1 MMRHWSGT
9 LPARYDGSMFG
20 RIVLAV
26 VFLALL
32 GACEAP
38 QSGTIATPLPGQ
50 QTERFANGDLYV
62 GQMAGGLREGR
73 GTYTW
78 SDGRHYVGSF
88 RAGLQDGQGTYS
100 YPNVEKYEGQFQ
112 ANRRTGQ
119 GTYTWPD
126 GRKYVGEFRNDR
138 PDGRGTYS
146 WPDGKKYVGE
156 FKGGVADGQ
165 GTYTWPDG
173 RKYVGELLG
182 DQPNGQGTFTFA
194 DGRRQVG
201 QFRNGEF
208 VGAVQNGISDDPNL
222 VRVSASPGAGEVPL
236 QRRGGTY
243 VVAAE
248 VNGQAPLDFH
258 IDSGAADVSVP
269 AYVFQQMKSA
279 GSVRAEDMLGIETY
293 VLGNGTTIKAETFR
307 IRTLKVGAVVV
318 RDVRASV
325 SQYDGPPLLG
335 MSFLSR
341 FNSWSVDNGR
351 GVLILR

>member
-1 MMRHWSGT
+1 MMRHWSGA
-9 LPARYDGSMFG
+9 LPARYDGGMFV
-20 RIVLAV
+20 RVLLSVA
-26 VFLALL
+26 FLALL

-38 QSGTIATPLPGQ
+38 QPSTIAAPLPGQ
-50 QTERFANGDLYV
+50 QTERFPNGDLYV

-78 SDGRHYVGSF
+78 SDGRRYVGGF
-88 RAGLQDGQGTYS
+88 RAGLQDGQGAYT
-100 YPNVEKYEGQFQ
+100 YPNGEKYGGQFQ

-119 GTYTWPD
+119 GTYSWPD
-126 GRKYVGEFRNDR
+126 GRRYVGEFRDDR

-156 FKGGVADGQ
+156 FKLGAASGQ
-165 GTYTWPDG
+165 GTYSWPDG
-173 RKYVGELLG
+173 RKYVGELRD
-182 DQPNGQGTFTFA
+182 DQPNGQGTFIFA
-194 DGRRQVG
+194 DGRRQTG
-201 QFRNGEF
+201 QFRNGEY
-208 VGAVQNGISDDPNL
+208 VGGGDPNL
-222 VRVSASPGAGEVPL
+222 VRVAASPGAGEVTL

-279 GSVRAEDMLGIETY
+279 GSVRAEDMLG
-293 VLGNGTTIKAETFR
+293 
-307 IRTLKVGAVVV
+307 
-318 RDVRASV
+318 
-325 SQYDGPPLLG
+325 
-335 MSFLSR
+335 MSFFGR

>member
-1 MMRHWSGT
+1 MVR
-9 LPARYDGSMFG
+9 PAFCALL
-20 RIVLAV
+20 LA
-26 VFLALL
+26 ALL
-32 GACEAP
+32 GACATP

-62 GQMAGGLREGR
+62 GQMASGLREGR

-78 SDGRHYVGSF
+78 SDGRRYVGGF
-88 RAGLQDGQGTYS
+88 RAGLPDGQGTYS
-100 YPNVEKYEGQFQ
+100 YPNGEKYDGQFQ

-119 GTYTWPD
+119 GSYSWPD
-126 GRKYVGEFRNDR
+126 GRKYVGEFRDDR

-146 WPDGKKYVGE
+146 WPDGKKYVGA
-156 FKGGVADGQ
+156 FKLGAASGQ

-173 RKYVGELLG
+173 RKYVGELRD
-182 DQPNGQGTFTFA
+182 DQPNGHGTFTLA
-194 DGRRQVG
+194 DGRWQTG
-201 QFRNGEF
+201 QFRNGEY
-208 VGAVQNGISDDPNL
+208 VGRQASASADPNL
-222 VRVSASPGAGEVPL
+222 VRVAASPGGGEVPL

-248 VNGQAPLDFH
+248 VNGQAPLEFH

-279 GSVRAEDMLGIETY
+279 GSVRAEDMLGTETY

-307 IRTLKVGAVVV
+307 IRTLKVGSVVV

-325 SQYDGPPLLG
+325 SQYAGPPLLG
-335 MSFLSR
+335 MSFLGR